1 MGGRKIE
8 MPEKMTFRDAYRSV
22 LSVIMVAL
30 GLVIL
35 NNAARGSFSV
45 PALMLGAALLLFG
58 LYRLYFVWLFFR
70 KR

>member
-1 MGGRKIE
+1 MGNKKLE
-8 MPEKMTFRDAYRSV
+8 LPAKMTFRDAYRSV

-35 NNAARGSFSV
+35 NNLAKGYFSI
-45 PALMLGAALLLFG
+45 PGLLLGVSLLLFG
-58 LYRLYFVWLFFR
+58 LYRLYFVYLFFR